1 MSELDNLDPTHR
13 ISQRHWRTI
22 ICSSSGSLVG
32 SELAVLN
39 FCRLRGGSETLFCWE
54 TNSMSWS
61 GSSRG
66 EDSEEPLSDEVNDTC
81 LLLGVAIPGEGE
93 DEACESCLPPTGP
106 GDPRGVCFI
115 RGGMTSKVQLSAGDG
130 CSQQTF
136 TNRFGGLKTL

>member
-1 MSELDNLDPTHR
+1 
-13 ISQRHWRTI
+13 
-22 ICSSSGSLVG
+22 
-32 SELAVLN
+32 
-39 FCRLRGGSETLFCWE
+39 
-54 TNSMSWS
+54 MSWS

-66 EDSEEPLSDEVNDTC
+66 EGSEGPLSDEVDDTC
-81 LLLGVAIPGEGE
+81 SLLGVAILGEGE
-93 DEACESCLPPTGP
+93 AEACESCLPPTGP